1 MNPDRRAAIA
11 GKKLRAQGAVATD
24 AQGEEFLKLGS
35 TQVEAIYS
43 LRAMLIPPAPPG
55 AGDTQNDDVDPVK
68 YRVEMNRRKRE
79 RKARA
84 T

>member
-1 MNPDRRAAIA
+1 VNPTRRATLI

-24 AQGEEFLKLGS
+24 AQVEEFLRLGS

-43 LRAMLIPPAPPG
+43 LRSMLIPPAPPG
-55 AGDTQNDDVDPVK
+55 AGDTQNDDIDPVE
-68 YRVEMNRRKRE
+68 YRRALNRRKRE